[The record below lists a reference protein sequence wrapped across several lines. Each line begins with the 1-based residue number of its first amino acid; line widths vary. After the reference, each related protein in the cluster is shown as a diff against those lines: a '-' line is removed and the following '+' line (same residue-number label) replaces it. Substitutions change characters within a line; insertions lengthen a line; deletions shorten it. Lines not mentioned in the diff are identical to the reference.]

1 MLIGLA
7 VHATMYGPDL
17 VRDARSGRFQMDQSL
32 KNRFGANSHDQ
43 AERLRRFEVEH
54 GFVLGRCLHRKL
66 GGRPPVANGGGG
78 LTVAAFVDLIEPRLV
93 ERRRVVGRGHAR
105 RPWRPQ

>member
-1 MLIGLA
+1 
-7 VHATMYGPDL
+7 
-17 VRDARSGRFQMDQSL
+17 MDQSL

-54 GFVLGRCLHRKL
+54 GFVLSRCLHREL